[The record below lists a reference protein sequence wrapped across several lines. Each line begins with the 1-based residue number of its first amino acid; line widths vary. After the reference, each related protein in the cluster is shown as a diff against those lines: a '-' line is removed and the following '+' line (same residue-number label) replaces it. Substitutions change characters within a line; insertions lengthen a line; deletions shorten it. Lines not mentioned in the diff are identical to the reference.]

1 MEKFTTDRGK
11 PIPGILQQRFKYR
24 VYRESKERR
33 TWRCTKKDCKA
44 VCSTDLNDLMIID
57 GRFEHNHA
65 ESDDRTVQRLKG
77 RQECKR
83 TATDEPGKRPSKIIM
98 DEIARQDSTELVPE
112 DVKCVRQAIYRRR
125 RKTQPKLPQSREE
138 THEALQQYDMFSS
151 QDEKM
156 IDINNSE

>member
-11 PIPGILQQRFKYR
+11 PGILYQGIKYR
-24 VYRESKERR
+24 VYRESKARR

-65 ESDDRTVQRLKG
+65 EPDNRTVQRLKV

-83 TATDEPGKRPSKIIM
+83 KDTDEPGERQECKRKDTDEPGERPNKIIM
-98 DEIARQDSTELVPE
+98 GEIARQDSTELVPE
-112 DVKCVRQAIYRRR
+112 DVKSVRQAIYRRR
-125 RKTQPKLPQSREE
+125 RKTQPKHTTVKRGN
-138 THEALQQYDMFSS
+138 TRGATIVRHVF
-151 QDEKM
+151 
-156 IDINNSE
+156 